1 MTTKPTFR
9 ALCEQYAATIDGPPN
24 SKGQRAVARALGV
37 HEVTVRRWVAGSR
50 NVPAYAVET
59 LERLILEGE
68 K

>member
-1 MTTKPTFR
+1 MTAKPDFR

-37 HEVTVRRWVAGSR
+37 HEVTVRRWVFGSR
-50 NVPAYAVET
+50 KPSAAVVAE
-59 LERLILEGE
+59 LERLILEGG